1 MHTSSSVA
9 RTPVVP
15 PAQPSGRQSASHR
28 LSASAHKDRTWPA
41 TKEFLRRH
49 RNPVP
54 SVLCQLRANCRLAT
68 MSPRRLVIVEDCGRV
83 ALHVS
88 VLSGF
93 PTSATA
99 FFSQCPISRPS
110 PFVTARGKPS
120 RHIPLAR
127 EDIPHISPHAFNNS
141 AWRGCDSQ
149 FRFLSRLVTGVVQYG
164 KRRENIRLVGP

>member
-1 MHTSSSVA
+1 VHTRSRVA

-41 TKEFLRRH
+41 TKEFLRRQ

-54 SVLCQLRANCRLAT
+54 SALCHLRANCWFAS
-68 MSPRRLVIVEDCGRV
+68 MSPRRLVIVEDCDRV

-93 PTSATA
+93 PTSATS

-110 PFVTARGKPS
+110 PFVTARGQRP

-127 EDIPHISPHAFNNS
+127 EDIPHISHLTRSITP
-141 AWRGCDSQ
+141 RGADVIPNFGS
-149 FRFLSRLVTGVVQYG
+149 
-164 KRRENIRLVGP
+164 